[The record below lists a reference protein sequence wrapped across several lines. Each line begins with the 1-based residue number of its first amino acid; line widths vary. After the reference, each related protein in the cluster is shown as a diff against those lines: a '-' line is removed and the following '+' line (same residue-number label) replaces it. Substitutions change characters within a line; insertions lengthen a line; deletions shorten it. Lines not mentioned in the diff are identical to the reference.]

1 MNKKIRVKILSSKGH
16 ETCVIE
22 HNDVYTFL
30 SEKLDYDH
38 AAFIE
43 PMKKVINAPSDLR
56 GNIDRIKE
64 IIIIPKI
71 RGG

>member
-1 MNKKIRVKILSSKGH
+1 MNKRIRVKILSSKGH
-16 ETCVIE
+16 ETCMVEYGDIY
-22 HNDVYTFL
+22 HYLT
-30 SEKLDYDH
+30 EKLDHNH

-43 PMKKVINAPSDLR
+43 PMKKVINTPAELK
-56 GNIDRIKE
+56 GNLDRIRE